1 MGAYHLADEGWHGY
15 PSYTTNVEGERKS
28 YLYRAGGGDDKGKW
42 CVTEN
47 KDHIAQ
53 NYGPIVSASAAE
65 LPTQEGL
72 QWEVRGESD
81 DAIACTEV
89 RPALALRR
97 HRHAHHAP
105 ARPSTLSRTPGPSRS
120 PRRPRSCTHSPT
132 HPRSHACALTSSPA
146 RTQ

>member
-28 YLYRAGGGDDKGKW
+28 YLYRAGGGEFEGKW
-42 CVTEN
+42 CVTDD
-47 KDHIAQ
+47 KDSIAKNAGTIQ
-53 NYGPIVSASAAE
+53 SASAAE

-72 QWEVRGESD
+72 QWKVTQGYFSKID
-81 DAIACTEV
+81 AAIACTEV

-105 ARPSTLSRTPGPSRS
+105 PSS
-120 PRRPRSCTHSPT
+120 
-132 HPRSHACALTSSPA
+132 
-146 RTQ
+146 